1 MTQPREQMRGKSKE
15 EEEEEDDK
23 CVITAAAA
31 ADKKKGM
38 KNNLECPDY
47 IFQQVYQL
55 YMFDALKIIHAFS
68 FIINNFYFTFKV

>member
-1 MTQPREQMRGKSKE
+1 MTSVCLQQQQQ
-15 EEEEEDDK
+15 
-23 CVITAAAA
+23 T
-31 ADKKKGM
+31 KKKGM

-55 YMFDALKIIHAFS
+55 YMLDALKIVHAFS